1 VISSQ
6 ASTEQSRSVEKDAMQ
21 SLLGSQGL
29 SLEKIERGEPTLED
43 VFLALA
49 R

>member
-6 ASTEQSRSVEKDAMQ
+6 VKKEAMQ
-21 SLLGSQGL
+21 NLLSRE
-29 SLEKIERGEPTLED
+29 SVSVEKIERGEATLED